1 MNAGILNEIVEIYE
15 PNISI
20 DEFGN
25 QHTDYIKKYETR
37 ASVSHKSG
45 NRETTNNEVVYVYS
59 KEFRFRIY
67 VPINDFDLVKYNDKF
82 WRINQIEKDKPKQQI
97 IVQTEL
103 VND

>member
-25 QHTDYIKKYETR
+25 QHTETR

-45 NRETTNNEVVYVYS
+45 NRESTNNEVIYVYS
-59 KEFRFRIY
+59 KEFKLRLY
-67 VPINDFDLVKYNDKF
+67 VPIDDFDLIKYNNKF
-82 WRINQIEKDKPKQQI
+82 WRINQIEKDKPKQTI

>member
-45 NRETTNNEVVYVYS
+45 NRETTNNEVVYAYS